1 MLSQRDHGD
10 LRAPGFPHLAVR
22 PEEIRAAGGAQ
33 RTTVDPFRA
42 ETCPQQPLPVE
53 AREVHVPF
61 GALPGQIRGGL
72 GAQRLRHSSGNVAV
86 GFKAA
91 LLDAGT
97 HGGHQVLRPGAEG
110 GGHGLD
116 GLFRD
121 AGGTAPPAGVYGS
134 DGPVNGIVEQQDPA
148 VGGKDRQREVC
159 IPGNERVRRVIPGRQ
174 KSLSGIRLSTQTDCG
189 LMDLLAQDCAGRID
203 TQSAAEAAVV
213 FPDGGGVVVPGRGPD
228 STYQRAAGS
237 HRPAGWKTHGTPRP
251 TGKR

>member
-10 LRAPGFPHLAVR
+10 LRTPGLPHLAVR

-61 GALPGQIRGGL
+61 GTLPGQIRGGL
-72 GAQRLRHSSGNVAV
+72 GAQCLRHGSGNVAV

-97 HGGHQVLRPGAEG
+97 HGGHQILRPGAEG
-110 GGHGLD
+110 GGSWPGRVFS
-116 GLFRD
+116 GMPAAQPR
-121 AGGTAPPAGVYGS
+121 PAGVYGS

-148 VGGKDRQREVC
+148 VGGKDPPEGGLH
-159 IPGNERVRRVIPGRQ
+159 PG
-174 KSLSGIRLSTQTDCG
+174 
-189 LMDLLAQDCAGRID
+189 
-203 TQSAAEAAVV
+203 
-213 FPDGGGVVVPGRGPD
+213 
-228 STYQRAAGS
+228 
-237 HRPAGWKTHGTPRP
+237 
-251 TGKR
+251 